1 MHSAV
6 FFLLWYPL
14 PGLFAFWNTAVPPVP
29 LHAPGSEN
37 RSADMSGLI
46 FFEKIFQIGNY
57 PSYLVLGFSQSQR
70 KEVIDRDGKRAPR

>member
-1 MHSAV
+1 
-6 FFLLWYPL
+6 
-14 PGLFAFWNTAVPPVP
+14 
-29 LHAPGSEN
+29 
-37 RSADMSGLI
+37 MSGLI